1 MATTKPVGERPA
13 WVDDE
18 LFPFESHFVE
28 LDGNV
33 VHYVDEGSGP
43 TLLMLTGNP
52 VWSFA
57 YREVITTL
65 RARFRCIA
73 VDFPGFGLSTGA
85 PGYQYLARDHAEL
98 LVSFLDCLDLT
109 QLTLVG
115 HNWGGPFGL
124 YAAQQRPDKF
134 ERLILTN
141 TWAWPL
147 NGDLSSEL
155 FSRGVGNP
163 IGRALIRRFNLM
175 VEYYIPSAHKRRKL
189 SDAEMAHYRQA
200 MPTPARRQ
208 PCATLPGEL
217 IGARGFFTD
226 LEDQL
231 SSLEKMPTLIVW
243 ADADPIFTKMY
254 RDRFEAIFP
263 NHTTT
268 VLHGV
273 GHFLQS
279 DAPAEFSEAIE
290 TWWAELAGD
299 GGETHRGP
307 EPVADNRPT

>member
-1 MATTKPVGERPA
+1 MATAQPVGERPA

-18 LFPFESHFVE
+18 LFPFESRFVE

-43 TLLMLTGNP
+43 ILLMLHGNP
-52 VWSFA
+52 VWSFV
-57 YREVITTL
+57 YREVIAAL
-65 RARFRCIA
+65 RDRFRCIA
-73 VDFPGFGLSTGA
+73 LDFPGFGLSTGV
-85 PGYQYLARDHAEL
+85 PGYRYLAQDHAAL
-98 LVSFLDCLDLT
+98 LVSFLDRLELS

-115 HNWGGPFGL
+115 HSWGGPFGL

-134 ERLILTN
+134 ERLILSN

-147 NGDLSSEL
+147 NGDLSSEV
-155 FSRGVGNP
+155 FSRVMGGSV
-163 IGRALIRRFNLM
+163 GRALVKRFNLL
-175 VEYYIPSAHKRRKL
+175 VDYFIPSAHKRRKL
-189 SDAEMAHYRQA
+189 SQAEMAHYREA
-200 MPTPARRQ
+200 MPTPERRH
-208 PCATLPGEL
+208 PCAVLPGEL
-217 IGARGFFTD
+217 IGAREFFTD
-226 LEDQL
+226 LAGNL
-231 SSLEKMPTLIVW
+231 AALETLPTLIVW
-243 ADADPIFTKMY
+243 ADADPIFNDKY
-254 RDRFEAIFP
+254 RKRLEETFP

-299 GGETHRGP
+299 G
-307 EPVADNRPT
+307 AS

>member
-299 GGETHRGP
+299 GGETP
-307 EPVADNRPT
+307 

>member
-1 MATTKPVGERPA
+1 MTTTQPSGERPA

-57 YREVITTL
+57 YREAITIL
-65 RARFRCIA
+65 RAKFRCIA

-85 PGYQYLARDHAEL
+85 PGYEYLARDHADL
-98 LVSFLDCLDLT
+98 LVSFLDRLNLT

-124 YAAQQRPDKF
+124 YAAQRRPDKF

-163 IGRALIRRFNLM
+163 VGRALIRRFNLM

-200 MPTPARRQ
+200 MPTPARRRA
-208 PCATLPGEL
+208 CAALPGEL
-217 IGARGFFTD
+217 IGARKFFTD

-231 SSLEKMPTLIVW
+231 STLENMPTLIVW
-243 ADADPIFTKMY
+243 ADADPIFTDKY
-254 RDRFEAIFP
+254 RQRFEEAFP
-263 NHTTT
+263 DHTTT

-279 DAPAEFSEAIE
+279 DAPAEFSNAIE
-290 TWWAELAGD
+290 TWWAKLAAD
-299 GGETHRGP
+299 GAT
-307 EPVADNRPT
+307 AS